1 MKTAFLYNTDFK
13 QHTNGSGHP
22 ERPTRMDAIEA
33 ALQREKQWDTLPHHA
48 FEEASEEQLELCH
61 TPEHVARVYQMALQ
75 GGGRF
80 DADTAVS
87 PASYRVAK
95 LAAGAAIG
103 AVDAVL
109 RDDFDNA
116 FAAGRPPGHHATS
129 DRAMGFCLFN
139 SVAIAARYAQ
149 REYSLQRVAV
159 LDWDVHHGNGTQDI
173 FYDDPSVFF
182 CSVHQSPL
190 YPYSGARAETGS
202 GAGAGTT
209 LNFPLPAGFG
219 LSEYANVWDKAGHAL
234 EAFAPELILISAGF
248 DAHEDDPLGGMDLT
262 AQDFAQLLRSTKRWA
277 SELCDNRVVCVLEG
291 GYDLQGLGDSVA
303 AVIKELMNDG

>member
-1 MKTAFLYNTDFK
+1 MKSVVRLQGERKANSHENCIPLQHRFQSNTA
-13 QHTNGSGHP
+13 NGSGHP

-33 ALQREKQWDTLPHHA
+33 ALQREKLWDTCRTTR

-61 TPEHVARVYQMALQ
+61 TPQHVARVHEMALQ

-87 PASYRVAK
+87 SASYRVAK

-103 AVDAVL
+103 AVDAVM
-109 RDDFDNA
+109 RDEFDNA
-116 FAAGRPPGHHATS
+116 FAAGRPPGHHATPN
-129 DRAMGFCLFN
+129 RAMGFCLFN

-149 REYSLQRVAV
+149 REYSLQRVAI

-190 YPYSGARAETGS
+190 YPYSGARSETGS
-202 GAGAGTT
+202 GAAAGTT
-209 LNFPLPAGFG
+209 LNFPLPSGCG
-219 LSEYANVWDKAGHAL
+219 LSEYANVWDKAGTRSGNFCSRVDFDL
-234 EAFAPELILISAGF
+234 GGF
-248 DAHEDDPLGGMDLT
+248 DAHEDDPLGGMNLT
-262 AQDFAQLLRSTKRWA
+262 AQDFALLLRSTKRWA
-277 SELCDNRVVCVLEG
+277 RRTVR
-291 GYDLQGLGDSVA
+291 
-303 AVIKELMNDG
+303 